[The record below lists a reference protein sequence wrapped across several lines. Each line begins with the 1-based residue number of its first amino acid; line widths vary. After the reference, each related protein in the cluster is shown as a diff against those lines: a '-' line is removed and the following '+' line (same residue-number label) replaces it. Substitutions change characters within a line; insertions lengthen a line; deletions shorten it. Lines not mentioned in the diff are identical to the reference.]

1 LSPADFGW
9 LTFLMS
15 SGSRQLAQRLL
26 GRVGVTID
34 GNEPWS
40 LKVHDERLWD
50 RVIAQRQLGFGEAYM
65 DGWWD
70 CEQMDEM
77 LTRVIAGDVL
87 REITPSFRVV
97 AQVLRSNVVNLQ
109 TKGRAAANARHHY
122 DIGNDLYER
131 MLDPRMVYS
140 CAYWQNASTLDE
152 AQVSKLDLI
161 CRKLQL
167 EPGMTVLDIGCGWG
181 GFLHYAAERYGI
193 RGVGITPAP
202 QQVSVATE
210 RTKHLPIEIKQVD
223 YRDVSGTFDRIVSV
237 GMMEHVGPKNL
248 RAFFDVCNERLAP
261 GGMMLHHLIGG
272 LVSKQH
278 SDPFFDRYIFPGGVL
293 PSMAQFARASEPDWV
308 IEDVHNFGPDY
319 DRTLMAWYSN
329 VESRWSEIP
338 QYDERFRR
346 MWRFYLLGSAAG
358 FRSRS
363 LQLWQFVMR
372 RKGTLPRYTPVR

>member
-1 LSPADFGW
+1 
-9 LTFLMS
+9 MS

-26 GRVGVTID
+26 GNVGVTID
-34 GNEPWS
+34 GTEPWS

-77 LTRVIAGDVL
+77 LTRIIAGDVL
-87 REITPSFRVV
+87 REITPSLRVV
-97 AQVLRSNVVNLQ
+97 AQVVRSNLVNFQ

-152 AQVSKLDLI
+152 AQVAKLDLI

-181 GFLHYAAERYGI
+181 GFLRFAAERYGI

-210 RTKHLPIEIKQVD
+210 RTKDLPIEIMQVD
-223 YRDVSGTFDRIVSV
+223 YRDVTGTFDRIVSV

-248 RAFFDVCNERLAP
+248 RAFFDVCNERLSP

-272 LVSKQH
+272 LVSKHH

-293 PSMAQFARASEPDWV
+293 PSMAQFSRASEPDWV
-308 IEDVHNFGPDY
+308 IEDLHNFGPDY

-329 VESRWSEIP
+329 IESRWSEIP
-338 QYDERFRR
+338 TYDERFRR

-372 RKGTLPRYTPVR
+372 RKGMLPRYTAVR

>member
-1 LSPADFGW
+1 
-9 LTFLMS
+9 MS

-167 EPGMTVLDIGCGWG
+167 EPGMTVHDIG
-181 GFLHYAAERYGI
+181 
-193 RGVGITPAP
+193 
-202 QQVSVATE
+202 
-210 RTKHLPIEIKQVD
+210 
-223 YRDVSGTFDRIVSV
+223 
-237 GMMEHVGPKNL
+237 
-248 RAFFDVCNERLAP
+248 
-261 GGMMLHHLIGG
+261 
-272 LVSKQH
+272 
-278 SDPFFDRYIFPGGVL
+278 
-293 PSMAQFARASEPDWV
+293 
-308 IEDVHNFGPDY
+308 
-319 DRTLMAWYSN
+319 
-329 VESRWSEIP
+329 
-338 QYDERFRR
+338 
-346 MWRFYLLGSAAG
+346 
-358 FRSRS
+358 
-363 LQLWQFVMR
+363 
-372 RKGTLPRYTPVR
+372 